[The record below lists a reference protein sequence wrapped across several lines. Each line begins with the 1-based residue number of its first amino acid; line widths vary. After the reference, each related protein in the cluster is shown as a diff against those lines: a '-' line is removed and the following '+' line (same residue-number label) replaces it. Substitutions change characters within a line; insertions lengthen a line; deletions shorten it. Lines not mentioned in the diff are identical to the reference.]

1 MPLPCATNTQLTQLA
16 RWFDFTFHLPSKRSV
31 PHIGG
36 GEDRVTRDMI
46 MHEQPSGL
54 AAAVHAQAWAVPSS
68 RSHAAL

>member
-36 GEDRVTRDMI
+36 GADKVTRDVI

-54 AAAVHAQAWAVPSS
+54 AAAVHAQVWAVPSS